1 MLINK
6 NNRQTIKQNGV
17 ENMNSN
23 KFVTT
28 MILLFA
34 ALIIASNATE
44 AILEYWWY
52 DTLGF
57 SQVFSTNFVTKMSIF
72 GLLFVAMLVN
82 LWKLAKTFRTY
93 IDTEK
98 KALNETL
105 ARLRENENRSSWQYD
120 ETVNGLRTLK
130 TLELA
135 SIAIPLLISYL
146 YAILSSNYIW
156 MSVLTYINQTPF
168 GVNDPVFGKDVAF
181 FVFSLPLI
189 EYALTVF
196 IFFIIIVAGIKYLIN
211 EVIDRREANDNDA
224 NIPIS
229 WRIYWALFALT
240 FAAFAYLGKY
250 SSLYNENEILYG
262 ASYMDIHYWI
272 PFATIKALLYVVAA
286 IACFSYSKNTGV
298 FRKAG
303 KYIQP
308 IIIILVMIVPS
319 FVASIGGYAIYQ
331 TQVGPNQLQKEIP
344 YIADH
349 INSTRYG
356 FDLDKIKEKEYAGT
370 AALTTDILNSPSVEN
385 IRIVDY
391 RASWEAIGQKERSQ
405 KYYDFTDIDADR
417 FNGKQVIITQRELFS
432 DRLSESAKNW
442 VNQKLTYTHGYGK
455 IVSLVNQVDSEGMP
469 VLIAKGIPQI
479 SSDSSIDISQPRIY
493 YGESFRKEDYAI
505 TNTRQPEF
513 DYPSENTTV
522 AVTYGGT
529 GGIVIDSQLK
539 KFVAAYNLG
548 FMNIWFSEY
557 ITPESKLHLH
567 RNIKERVQRITP
579 FVYLDDDPYQTT
591 AGNDWILG
599 GVVYTDKLPYSQ
611 PSNLGN
617 EKVNYVRDSL
627 KITVDNLNG
636 TVTYY
641 VIDWNPLIQTYAK
654 VYPGM
659 FKDISELPE
668 KYRSHLKY
676 PEDFFVTQIEKDN
689 LYHMKN
695 PEEFFKKST
704 QWVRAKEKYHEEE
717 VSVEPYNIQLD
728 MGDGMEFVLMEPVT
742 PIGRENMIGWYA
754 VRQDRDVYGKII
766 LYKFPVGALPY
777 GPMNIEAKIDQDE
790 EMSALMTLWSQ
801 AGSKVIRGNLIVLP
815 IEGSILY
822 IKPIYISAATK
833 PLPELKKIIVVYND
847 RLAIGDTLKEALYQA
862 ITGSRSPNAAE
873 NKGISIIPSTGGI
886 TQKTKGEK
894 IATIIVKDENG
905 NIMENITFYKGQT
918 ITIG

>member
-1 MLINK
+1 
-6 NNRQTIKQNGV
+6 
-17 ENMNSN
+17 MNSR
-23 KFVTT
+23 KIVTT
-28 MILLFA
+28 VILLFTA
-34 ALIIASNATE
+34 FIIASNAMET
-44 AILEYWWY
+44 ILEYLWY
-52 DTLGF
+52 DTLGY
-57 SQVFSTNFVTKMSIF
+57 SGVFSTNFITKMSIF
-72 GLLFVAMLVN
+72 ALLFAAMFVN
-82 LWKLAKTFRTY
+82 IWKLSKIFRTR
-93 IDTEK
+93 IDSEK
-98 KALNETL
+98 KELNATL
-105 ARLRENENRSSWQYD
+105 ARLQANESRTSWQYD
-120 ETVNGLRTLK
+120 EAVNGMRTFK
-130 TLELA
+130 VLELV
-135 SIAIPLLISYL
+135 SIAVPLLISYL
-146 YAILSSNYIW
+146 YAALSSNYLW
-156 MSVLTYINQTPF
+156 MSILTYINQTPF
-168 GVNDPVFGKDVAF
+168 GVTDPVFGKDIAF

-196 IFFIIIVAGIKYLIN
+196 LFYIIIVAGIKYLIS
-211 EVIDRREANDNDA
+211 EIFDRQEADENDA
-224 NIPIS
+224 RIPLS

-240 FAAFAYLGKY
+240 FAAFAYLSRY
-250 SSLYNENEILYG
+250 SSLYNESDILFG
-262 ASYMDIHYWI
+262 ADYMDVNYWI
-272 PFATIKALLYVVAA
+272 PFATVKTLLYVIAA
-286 IACFSYSKNTGV
+286 IVCFAYSKNTGI
-298 FRKAG
+298 FSKSG

-308 IIIILVMIVPS
+308 IIIIFVMIVPS
-319 FVASIGGYAIYQ
+319 FIASIGGYAIYQ

-356 FDLDKIKEKEYAGT
+356 FDLDKITEKEYAGT
-370 AALTTDILNSPSVEN
+370 AALTTDILSSPSVEN

-455 IVSLVNQVDSEGMP
+455 IVSLVNKVDSEGMP
-469 VLIAKGIPQI
+469 VLIAKGIPQV
-479 SSDSSIDISQPRIY
+479 SSDPNIDITQPRIY

-522 AVTYGGT
+522 AVTYDGR

-557 ITPESKLHLH
+557 ITPESRLHLH
-567 RNIKERVQRITP
+567 RNIKERVRRITP

-591 AGNDWILG
+591 IGNDWILG
-599 GVVYTDKLPYSQ
+599 GVVHTDKLPYSQ

-617 EKVNYVRDSL
+617 ERVNYVRDSL

-641 VIDWNPLIQTYAK
+641 VIDWNPMIQTYAK
-654 VYPGM
+654 IYPGL

-689 LYHMKN
+689 LYHMKD

-717 VSVEPYNIQLD
+717 VPVEPYNIQLD
-728 MGDGMEFVLMEPVT
+728 MGNGMEFVLMEPVT

-790 EMSALMTLWSQ
+790 DMSALMTLWGR

-822 IKPIYISAATK
+822 IKPIYISAAAK

-847 RLAIGDTLKEALYQA
+847 RLAIGETLNEALYQA
-862 ITGSRSPNAAE
+862 ITGSRSPTAAK
-873 NKGISIIPSTGGI
+873 NQGISVIPSTGGTI
-886 TQKTKGEK
+886 QKVSNEK
-894 IATIIVKDENG
+894 IATIVIRDENG
-905 NIMENITFYKGQT
+905 NIMENITIYKGQS